1 MTHPAGPEGDL
12 AGRLRALPSVD
23 RIMAALGHDFPSQIL
38 APLARR
44 AVDDARVRVRAGA
57 RVTFEDVV
65 AAARTAL
72 ESHQRARLH
81 RVVNAT
87 GVIVHTNL
95 GRVPLGRPQ
104 LEAIIEVAGN
114 YSNLEY
120 DLVAGRRGDRYSHAS
135 APLAALTGAEAALV
149 VNNCAAA
156 LLLALTALCSKR
168 EVVIARGELIEIG
181 GGFRIPE
188 VLSASG
194 ARLVEVGTTNRTRL
208 EDYERAVGPDT
219 AALLKVHPS
228 NYRMIGFTASVEARR
243 LSDLAHKHGLPLI
256 YDLGSGL
263 IEYPDGADWA
273 STEPTVVAALADGAD
288 LVTFSGDKL
297 LGGPQA
303 GLLVGRRQLI
313 DEILRHP
320 LLRALRVDKLVL
332 AALEATLDLILRR
345 RTAELPL
352 WALATAS
359 SDQLEARARELARR
373 LGGELGA
380 AGIKAEATPA
390 RAVAGGG
397 TLPGIEI
404 ASWAVALVHPERSA
418 PVVERALRLGEVPV
432 IARIEDE
439 RLLLDLRTVPPAE
452 DALLHDLVVRALT

>member
-23 RIMAALGHDFPSQIL
+23 RVMAALGHDLPSQL
-38 APLARR
+38 FAPLARR

-65 AAARTAL
+65 AAARAAL
-72 ESHQRARLH
+72 ETHQRARLH

-135 APLAALTGAEAALV
+135 APLAALTGAESALV

-188 VLSASG
+188 LLSASG

-208 EDYERAVGPDT
+208 EDYEREIGPDT

-243 LSDLAHKHGLPLI
+243 LADLAHEHGLPLI

-263 IEYPDGADWA
+263 IEYPDGAEWA
-273 STEPTVVAALADGAD
+273 AAEPTVAAALADGAD

-303 GLLVGRRQLI
+303 GLLVGRRRLI
-313 DEILRHP
+313 EVMLRHP

-352 WALATAS
+352 WSLATAS

-373 LGGELGA
+373 LGAELGA

-418 PVVERALRLGEVPV
+418 PVVERALRLGVVPV

-439 RLLLDLRTVPPAE
+439 RLLLDLRTVSPAE